1 MNLQNYNE
9 NENLNKLIEDKNI
22 EIKNLKEKLSS
33 IEKSCSNKLIEMK
46 KKVDLAEKLS
56 QESELE
62 STQISSNY
70 EKEKVLMKQK
80 IIFLEKTIKENESN
94 NNKSYA
100 KNSKSYSTLSTE
112 DATSMKQ
119 RKEKLERDD
128 YKILINQKEAL
139 IKQQQNEIDS
149 LKLKCNELFDKINF
163 GNRQQNLYNKTTTND
178 MYTKNKKIII
188 HTKPKIYY

>member
-1 MNLQNYNE
+1 MT
-9 NENLNKLIEDKNI
+9 
-22 EIKNLKEKLSS
+22 
-33 IEKSCSNKLIEMK
+33 EKSY
-46 KKVDLAEKLS
+46 

-112 DATSMKQ
+112 DATSIKQ
-119 RKEKLERDD
+119 KKEK
-128 YKILINQKEAL
+128 N
-139 IKQQQNEIDS
+139 
-149 LKLKCNELFDKINF
+149 
-163 GNRQQNLYNKTTTND
+163 
-178 MYTKNKKIII
+178 
-188 HTKPKIYY
+188 